1 MQGKKEMTCTRRI
14 ERKLYLKLLDL
25 MLTAIEPRH
34 VSSIRVSRMNKLDHR
49 MNLKNGKRAKS
60 CSTPR
65 HHHVSLDDRRVNNP
79 ISN

>member
-25 MLTAIEPRH
+25 MLTATEPRH

-49 MNLKNGKRAKS
+49 MNLKWEASKIL
-60 CSTPR
+60 C